1 MTKTRLLAA
10 LIMAPVAIAAILLL
24 STPWIVALAAVIFL
38 AGLWEWFELAEIEDT
53 LARTVLLVAHLALM
67 VAIVWASRSVGGYS
81 YFLFKLASV
90 IGVVWWFFALLWLR
104 NYNFASNH
112 QTWARF
118 FKLAAGAL
126 AVLPAWCALAWL
138 HSGEPRSPGSGN
150 NGHIWLFTALAIVW
164 AADSAAYFAGRH
176 YGGTLFKDR
185 KLAPR
190 VSPNKTYEGL
200 IGGMVGGVLVGVCG
214 SLLAGATGA
223 QLPLVALVALAAV
236 FASVIGDLYES
247 LLKRHA
253 GVKDSGHLIPGH
265 GGILDRIDGVLA
277 ALPVFAVGKAMFG
290 F

>member
-10 LIMAPVAIAAILLL
+10 LIMAPIAIAAILLL
-24 STPWIVALAAVIFL
+24 STPWVVALTAVVFL

-67 VAIVWASRSVGGYS
+67 VAIVWASRSASGYS
-81 YFLFKLASV
+81 YVLFQLASM
-90 IGVVWWFFALLWLR
+90 IGVIWWLLALLWLR
-104 NYNFASNH
+104 RYDFASNH
-112 QTWARF
+112 ETWARF

-126 AVLPAWCALAWL
+126 AVIPAWCALAWI
-138 HSGEPRSPGSGN
+138 HSGEPVRPGDDN
-150 NGHIWLFTALAIVW
+150 TGHIWLLTALAIVW

-176 YGGTLFKDR
+176 FGGTLFKGR

-190 VSPNKTYEGL
+190 VSPNKTLEGL
-200 IGGMVGGVLVGVCG
+200 IGGVLAGVLVGVCG
-214 SLLAGATGA
+214 ALLAGASGA
-223 QLPLVALVALAAV
+223 QAPVVALVALAATL
-236 FASVIGDLYES
+236 ASVVGDLYES

-265 GGILDRIDGVLA
+265 GGVLDRIDGVLA
-277 ALPVFAVGKAMFG
+277 ALPVFAIGKAMFG

>member
-10 LIMAPVAIAAILLL
+10 LIMAPLAIAAILIL
-24 STPWIVALAAVIFL
+24 STPWVVALTAVLFL

-67 VAIVWASRSVGGYS
+67 VAIVWASRSASGYS
-81 YFLFKLASV
+81 YVLFQLASV
-90 IGVVWWFFALLWLR
+90 IGVIWWLLALLWLR
-104 NYNFASNH
+104 NYDFASNH

-126 AVLPAWCALAWL
+126 AVIPAWCALAWI
-138 HSGEPRSPGSGN
+138 HGTEP

-176 YGGTLFKDR
+176 FGGTLFKGR

-190 VSPNKTYEGL
+190 ISPNKTYEGL
-200 IGGMVGGVLVGVCG
+200 LGGLVAGVLVGICG
-214 SLLAGATGA
+214 SLLAGASGT
-223 QLPLVALVALAAV
+223 QVPLVAIVALAASL
-236 FASVIGDLYES
+236 ASVIGDLYES

-277 ALPVFAVGKAMFG
+277 ALPVFAMGKAMFG